1 MQIRQLCFLI
11 SAHTKSLNPSKIA
24 AKDNETKRCGFS
36 TKTWPE
42 IKQIQRETGLQIYT
56 NGKGWWMGGLSV
68 QFLQLQKLS
77 TAENTSSAVD
87 DDQEFDRIVEEAVV

>member
-56 NGKGWWMGGLSV
+56 NGKGWWMGGLSRPLV
-68 QFLQLQKLS
+68 G
-77 TAENTSSAVD
+77 
-87 DDQEFDRIVEEAVV
+87 